1 MDFEEW
7 NSDQENMP
15 MPKKRGCNRGFWDTN
30 CRICSSYDFYNSNR
44 GRQQH
49 ETPIPVK

>member
-15 MPKKRGCNRGFWDTN
+15 MPKKSGNNFAKGVAT
-30 CRICSSYDFYNSNR
+30 
-44 GRQQH
+44 GVLGH
-49 ETPIPVK
+49 